1 MGELPLLEILAVD
14 DSATFRMILSR
25 AVKGHAQSNLAGTAG
40 DGAAALSF
48 LRSHPEVNL
57 ILLDVSM
64 PILDGL
70 ETLRRLR
77 KEHPGVDAVMLS
89 GVDKSQTSMTMQA
102 LSLGALDFVPKP
114 QGENPAESFLQLQNA
129 LYPLFDMTRQR
140 KLQKSPAVPRRI
152 LPAPTTVAMAKP
164 SPIFPGQ
171 ATSRPHVQD
180 TPKVAAHPAIIAPAR
195 PRSIGGIDVIALGV
209 STGGPNALQ
218 AVIPHLPADL
228 QVPIVAVQHMPPL
241 FTASLAER
249 LARDSK
255 IKVIEAQEG
264 MELQAR
270 TMYLAPGGVH
280 MTLRKQDGKVKVHLT
295 ETAPVNS
302 CRPSVDVLFQSV
314 EEVYGARV
322 LSVILTGMGSDG
334 AISVA
339 SLRSKGAYSL
349 IQDEATSVVWG
360 MPGAVA
366 AAGNADEIIALP
378 AIAGRIA
385 QIVLERSHRS

>member
-1 MGELPLLEILAVD
+1 MGDLPLLEILAVD

-25 AVKGHAQSNLAGTAG
+25 AVKGHAQSNLAGTAN
-40 DGAAALSF
+40 DGEAALSF
-48 LRSHPEVNL
+48 LRSHPEVKL

-64 PILDGL
+64 PVLDGL

-89 GVDKSQTSMTMQA
+89 GVDKSQTAMTMQA

-114 QGENPAESFLQLQNA
+114 QGENPAESFQQLQKA
-129 LYPLFDMTRQR
+129 LYPLFDMTRER
-140 KLQKSPAVPRRI
+140 KVLKAAIPRRPTTALAPAPSLLRPAPSAPIPRRPNPPEAVTPKPIGI
-152 LPAPTTVAMAKP
+152 LPR
-164 SPIFPGQ
+164 S
-171 ATSRPHVQD
+171 
-180 TPKVAAHPAIIAPAR
+180 
-195 PRSIGGIDVIALGV
+195 RSISGVDVIALGV

-218 AVIPHLPADL
+218 VVIPNLPADL
-228 QVPIVAVQHMPPL
+228 PVPIVAVQHMPPL

-255 IKVIEAQEG
+255 IKVVEAQEG
-264 MELQAR
+264 MELQPR
-270 TMYLAPGGVH
+270 TMYLAPGGFH
-280 MTLRKQDGKVKVHLT
+280 LTLRKLEGKVKAHLT

-334 AISVA
+334 AQSVA

-366 AAGNADEIIALP
+366 ATGNADEILPLP

-385 QIVLERSHRS
+385 QIVMERSPRP

>member
-1 MGELPLLEILAVD
+1 MGDLPLLEILAVD

-25 AVKGHAQSNLAGTAG
+25 AVKGHAQSNLAGTAN
-40 DGAAALSF
+40 DGEAALSF
-48 LRSHPEVNL
+48 LRSHPEVKL

-64 PILDGL
+64 PVLDGL

-89 GVDKSQTSMTMQA
+89 GVDKSQTAMTMQA

-114 QGENPAESFLQLQNA
+114 QGENPAESFQQLQKA
-129 LYPLFDMTRQR
+129 LYPLFDMTRER
-140 KLQKSPAVPRRI
+140 KVLKAAIPRRPTTALAPTPSLLRPAPSAPVPRRPNPPETV
-152 LPAPTTVAMAKP
+152 LPK
-164 SPIFPGQ
+164 SI
-171 ATSRPHVQD
+171 
-180 TPKVAAHPAIIAPAR
+180 AI
-195 PRSIGGIDVIALGV
+195 PRSRSISGVDVIALGV

-218 AVIPHLPADL
+218 VVIPNLPADL
-228 QVPIVAVQHMPPL
+228 PVPIVAVQHMPPL

-255 IKVIEAQEG
+255 IKVVEAQEG
-264 MELQAR
+264 MELQPR
-270 TMYLAPGGVH
+270 TMYLAPGGFH
-280 MTLRKQDGKVKVHLT
+280 LTLRKLEGKVKAHLT

-334 AISVA
+334 AQSVA

-366 AAGNADEIIALP
+366 ATGNADEILPLP

-385 QIVLERSHRS
+385 QIVMERSPRP